1 VSFMIMLNL
10 GLIWLRSK
18 GYYQEVTSSHMHDI
32 SKWMFAI
39 SMLWSYLWVSQFL
52 LIWYANIPE
61 EVTYYTQR
69 FFSDYQVPF
78 MLTFAIN
85 FAVPF
90 YTLLPRDTKRNPSFI
105 IPVGL
110 LIFVGH
116 FADVY
121 LLVIP
126 GTLFD
131 HNEFGIFEVALFLGF
146 LGLYLNRTLNALSKA
161 PLIPKNHPMLQE
173 SKELHY

>member
-1 VSFMIMLNL
+1 MIMLNL

-18 GYYQEVTSSHMHDI
+18 GYYQEVSSSHMHDI

-78 MLTFAIN
+78 LITFFVNFRCSFLHIIAERHQAQCEFYRSSGVAHLSWALSRTCICLSYPGRCLTTMNSVF
-85 FAVPF
+85 
-90 YTLLPRDTKRNPSFI
+90 LR
-105 IPVGL
+105 
-110 LIFVGH
+110 
-116 FADVY
+116 
-121 LLVIP
+121 
-126 GTLFD
+126 
-131 HNEFGIFEVALFLGF
+131 VALFLGF
-146 LGLYLNRTLNALSKA
+146 LGLYFNRTLSALSKA